1 MGYKLSV
8 TGSSTLSELKVGA
21 SGSDYTL
28 PTARGTVGQVLTVST
43 TTNILTYQ
51 NPSANKYFA
60 TVTPTVNQDDLI
72 NGEDLLNLS
81 VTSSNGI
88 VTSSGGKFISLPAG
102 RIYKLTAYMEV
113 DGDGAIINTQFYSV
127 TPSGYIG
134 FMGVSTSVSS
144 TTRVG
149 NTVTP
154 ATAIIDTTG
163 NSGIQQISLKFRNP
177 SARTGLV
184 DLISAG
190 SYIIVEEL

>member
-28 PTARGTVGQVLTVST
+28 PTARGTVGQILTVST

-51 NPSANKYFA
+51 NPRANVYFA
-60 TVTPTVNQDDLI
+60 TVTPTVNQTALI
-72 NGEDLLNLS
+72 GGADLLNLS

-88 VTSSGGKFISLPAG
+88 SSGGKYIDLPAG

-113 DGDGAIINTQFYSV
+113 DGTDAFINNQFYSG
-127 TPSGYIG
+127 TSSIG
-134 FMGVSTSVSS
+134 FMGVSTSEKPGD
-144 TTRVG
+144 RIG

-163 NSGIQQISLKFRNP
+163 NSGIEKINLKFLAE
-177 SARTGLV
+177 SKAFGTDI

>member
-28 PTARGTVGQVLTVST
+28 PTARGTVGQILTVST

-51 NPSANKYFA
+51 NPRANVYFA
-60 TVTPTVNQDDLI
+60 TVTPTVNQDDLV

-88 VTSSGGKFISLPAG
+88 VLTAGGTKFIELPAG

-113 DGDGAIINTQFYSV
+113 DGTDAFINNQFYSA
-127 TPSGYIG
+127 SSSIG
-134 FMGVSTSVSS
+134 FMGVSTSD
-144 TTRVG
+144 TPGDRIG

-163 NSGIQQISLKFRNP
+163 NSGSEKINLKYLPESKAFG
-177 SARTGLV
+177 TDI